1 MDTHAITDSA
11 GFTTIVVPLDGSS
24 LSEAALP
31 VAATI
36 ARETHGTIHLARVH
50 APIVTAVDFG
60 VFPPNFDD
68 ELRQAESDYLATTAR
83 TVAADVKV
91 PTGTQLLDGSV
102 GRAIRAYVEQIGAS
116 LVVISTHG
124 RTGLSRMWLGSTTD
138 WLVRFL
144 PVPVLAVRPTGE
156 TPARGIGFEHIL
168 VALDGSDRSET
179 IIPEAVRLG
188 RPHGARFTL
197 LRVVPPVVRE
207 LAPYASPTF
216 PPVRDEARTLDL
228 VQRAKRYLDGVA
240 ESLRRE
246 TGLQVSAEVV
256 VSDRAADAIL
266 ERAHAEGAGVIALST
281 RGRGASRLL
290 VGSVADKVLRAF
302 SGATLA
308 RGPVAV
314 PEPESDEPAIDEEA
328 AAGAMFRGV

>member
-1 MDTHAITDSA
+1 MDTHAITHSSA
-11 GFTTIVVPLDGSS
+11 YTKIVVPLDGSN

-31 VAATI
+31 VAAAI
-36 ARETHGTIHLARVH
+36 ARATHGTIHLARVH
-50 APIVTAVDFG
+50 APVVTAVDFG
-60 VFPPNFDD
+60 IFPPNFED
-68 ELRQAESDYLATTAR
+68 ELRQAEQDYLATTAR
-83 TVAADVKV
+83 TLAHEVKV
-91 PTGTQLLDGSV
+91 PIGTQLLDGSI
-102 GRAIRAYVEQIGAS
+102 GHAIKAYVEQIGAT

-156 TPARGIGFEHIL
+156 GPAQPISFAHIL

-188 RPHGARFTL
+188 RPYGSRITL

-216 PPVRDEARTLDL
+216 PPVRDEGRTEDL
-228 VQRAKRYLDGVA
+228 VARATRYLDGIA
-240 ESLRRE
+240 EPLRRE
-246 TGLQVSAEVV
+246 TGLEVTTEVV
-256 VSDRAADAIL
+256 VNERAADAIL
-266 ERAHAEGAGVIALST
+266 ERADADGAGVIALST

-308 RGPVAV
+308 RGRAAV
-314 PEPESDEPAIDEEA
+314 REPESDELGMEA
-328 AAGAMFRGV
+328 AVAAGATFRDA

>member
-1 MDTHAITDSA
+1 METHAIAHTS
-11 GFTTIVVPLDGSS
+11 GYTKIVVPLDGST

-36 ARETHGTIHLARVH
+36 ARANHGTIHLARVH
-50 APIVTAVDFG
+50 TPVVTALDFG

-68 ELRQAESDYLATTAR
+68 ELRQAERDYLAT
-83 TVAADVKV
+83 AAHIVSSEAKV
-91 PTGTQLLDGSV
+91 PAGTQLLDGSV
-102 GRAIRAYVEQIGAS
+102 GRAIRAYVEQIGAT

-156 TPARGIGFEHIL
+156 TPAASIPLDHIL
-168 VALDGSDRSET
+168 VALDGSDRSEA

-188 RPHGARFTL
+188 RPRGARFTL
-197 LRVVPPVVRE
+197 LRVVAPVVRE

-216 PPVRDEARTLDL
+216 PPVRDEGRTEELER
-228 VQRAKRYLDGVA
+228 RAKVYLDGIA
-240 ESLRRE
+240 ESLRRD
-246 TGLQVSAEVV
+246 TGLEVSTEVV

-266 ERAHAEGAGVIALST
+266 DRAHADGAGVIALST

-314 PEPESDEPAIDEEA
+314 REPEEDELAIEEAA
-328 AAGAMFRGV
+328 AAGAMFRPG